1 MDSKNEIT
9 IPKIIHLC
17 WFSGDEY
24 PQGIKECLDSWKRE
38 IPDFEVKLWTK
49 EMALA
54 TGIPFVKEAIAQRK
68 WAFAADVI
76 RLYAL
81 YHDGGVYADSDIF
94 MISRFDDY
102 LTNDLVLFHEYAR
115 PSFKKNPPNMFDA
128 EGHNLMKGHVVK
140 GLNIQAAFMI
150 SSGHHPFVKELL
162 AYYENRHFF
171 REDGT
176 FEMDIIAPEIYSM
189 KLEDWG
195 YRYKNEKQVLPQHI
209 TVYPAE
215 CVGGNNCMRFKQSFA
230 VHCVS
235 HSWKPSTRKEKLILK
250 TKKIIKRILFMED
263 KATVKSFER
272 Y

>member
-1 MDSKNEIT
+1 MVND

-24 PQGIKECLDSWKRE
+24 PEGIKECLDSWKRVV
-38 IPDFEVKLWTK
+38 PDYQVKLWTK

-54 TGIPFVKEAIAQRK
+54 TNIPFVKEAIEKRK

-81 YHDGGVYADSDIF
+81 YHDGGVYADSDIY
-94 MISRFDDY
+94 MIRRFDDY
-102 LTNDLVLFHEYAR
+102 LTNDLVLFHEYE
-115 PSFKKNPPNMFDA
+115 PPYFNKNPKEMFDVN
-128 EGHNLMKGHVVK
+128 GHNLMKGRVVK

-150 SSGHHPFVKELL
+150 SSGHHPFMKELL
-162 AYYENRHFF
+162 DYYCKRSFI

-176 FEMDIIAPEIYSM
+176 LEIDFIAPQVYSM
-189 KLEDWG
+189 IMEDWG
-195 YRYKNEKQVLPQHI
+195 YRYKNEKQVLPHGI

-215 CVGGNNCMRFKQSFA
+215 CVGGNNYLRYKESFA

-235 HSWKPSTRKEKLILK
+235 HSWKPSSKKEKILLK
-250 TKKIIKRILFMED
+250 VRLFIKKMLLMKD

>member
-1 MDSKNEIT
+1 MMEINR

-24 PQGIKECLDSWKRE
+24 PQGIKECLESWKRV
-38 IPDFEVKLWTK
+38 IPDYQVKLWTK

-54 TGIPFVKEAIAQRK
+54 TGIPFVKEAIEKRK

-102 LTNDLVLFHEYAR
+102 LTNDLVLFHEYDKH
-115 PSFKKNPPNMFDA
+115 SFKRNPHDMFDLD
-128 EGHNLMKGHVVK
+128 GHNLKKGCVVK
-140 GLNIQAAFMI
+140 GHNIQAAFMI
-150 SSGHHPFVKELL
+150 SSGHHPIVKKMLD
-162 AYYENRHFF
+162 YYEDRHFVH
-171 REDGT
+171 EDGT
-176 FEMDIIAPEIYSM
+176 LEMGIIAPEIFSM
-189 KLEDWG
+189 ILEEVG
-195 YRYKNEKQVLPQHI
+195 YRYMNKIQVLPVGV

-215 CVGGNNCMRFKQSFA
+215 CVGGNNYMRFKESFA

-235 HSWKPSTRKEKLILK
+235 HSWKPSSKKEKILLQIRLFI
-250 TKKIIKRILFMED
+250 KKMLLLKD